1 MCTGVR
7 GEAWVSVI
15 SDESNLSRI
24 CVSFIQAQDTRVA
37 CSAQNVVIRQRT
49 KLNRTYDRG
58 R

>member
-7 GEAWVSVI
+7 GEALVSVI
-15 SDESNLSRI
+15 SDESNLSHI
-24 CVSFIQAQDTRVA
+24 CVSFIQAQNTHVA

-49 KLNRTYDRG
+49 KLNGTYDRG